1 MKEMKVAKE
10 WPNHLKTEREI
21 AEFFD
26 THSTHELWDKLKP
39 ARSFKMP
46 PEQAKN
52 IHQRH
57 ELRELRKE
65 KAAISLQIEQLLIEK
80 AKKIAAR
87 KSIDYQTLLQ
97 RWIAEGIKRESK
109 KASVARRA

>member
-1 MKEMKVAKE
+1 MKPMKVAKE
-10 WPNHLKTEREI
+10 WPSHLKTEREL

-26 THSTHELWDKLKP
+26 THSSHELWDTLKP
-39 ARSFKMP
+39 ARPFKMP
-46 PEQAKN
+46 PEQVKR
-52 IHQRH
+52 IHERH

-65 KAAISLQIEQLLIEK
+65 KAAIELQIEQVQLEE

-87 KSIDYQTLLQ
+87 KSIGYQTQLRL
-97 RWIAEGIKRESK
+97 WIAEGIQRESR